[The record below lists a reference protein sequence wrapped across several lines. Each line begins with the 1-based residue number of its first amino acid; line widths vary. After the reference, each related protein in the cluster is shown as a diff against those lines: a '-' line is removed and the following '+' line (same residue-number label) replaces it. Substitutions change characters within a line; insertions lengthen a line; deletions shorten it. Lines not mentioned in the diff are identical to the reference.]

1 MIFFERLVKYELDNI
16 MKGKRSD
23 KEYKSL
29 DYTKY
34 SVNPV
39 FFQFLKD
46 VKYSIY
52 DEDEGYIV
60 DFEIPNCNLSIIYN
74 TYGNIEFTEKYS
86 ATDIKSR
93 DILQKQTLIIVK
105 VFSEMLGKIIM
116 NIKNYRYNPNKISDE
131 LGKFTCTRLKDT
143 SYFVY
148 LNPYNNNKIILS
160 KEGSN
165 ISYRGTIVLGEILY
179 REIRDDNVKGLSRVS
194 YNSNWLL
201 SYIKFADEIFAKIE
215 EEILFDIFLS

>member
-1 MIFFERLVKYELDNI
+1 MNFFERLVKYELDNI
-16 MKGKRSD
+16 MKGKRSN

-29 DYTKY
+29 DHTKY

-60 DFEIPNCNLSIIYN
+60 DFEISNCNLSIIYN

-86 ATDIKSR
+86 STDIKSR

-105 VFSEMLGKIIM
+105 VFSEMLEKIIM
-116 NIKNYRYNPNKISDE
+116 NIIQTKFQMN
-131 LGKFTCTRLKDT
+131 LGNLH
-143 SYFVY
+143 V
-148 LNPYNNNKIILS
+148 P
-160 KEGSN
+160 
-165 ISYRGTIVLGEILY
+165 V
-179 REIRDDNVKGLSRVS
+179 
-194 YNSNWLL
+194 
-201 SYIKFADEIFAKIE
+201 
-215 EEILFDIFLS
+215 

>member
-1 MIFFERLVKYELDNI
+1 MNFFERLVKYELDNI

-60 DFEIPNCNLSIIYN
+60 DFEISNCNLSIIYN

-201 SYIKFADEIFAKIE
+201 SYIKFANEIFAKIE
-215 EEILFDIFLS
+215 EEILFDIFVS